1 MIASKI
7 LPRLW
12 LGNRYDALNTEW
24 LRENQITTVFNC
36 TKDIPFAEGPLHK
49 YRVPIDDS
57 LKQEDIEKLTRWT
70 PEIMYKL
77 ISEYNQGATI
87 LVHCYAGVQRSAAVV
102 AMFLM
107 TLQKQ
112 PMSVIYPFL
121 KHCRPI
127 VFTPEINFAES
138 IQAWERAFITYIN
151 QSKRIK

>member
-1 MIASKI
+1 MTASKI

-12 LGNRYDALNTEW
+12 LGNRTDALNTEW
-24 LRENQITTVFNC
+24 LRENHITTVFNC

-57 LKQEDIEKLTRWT
+57 LNQEDIQKLTAWT

-77 ISEYNQGATI
+77 ISEYKQGAHI

-107 TLQKQ
+107 TLQQQ
-112 PMSVIYPFL
+112 PMSVIFPFL
-121 KHCRPI
+121 RHCRPI
-127 VFTPEINFAES
+127 VFSPAMNFADS
-138 IQAWERAFITYIN
+138 IQAWERAFFTYIN
-151 QSKRIK
+151 QSRRVK